1 MLNGFLGVYC
11 LIAASF
17 STCLMNWN
25 EDVAI
30 FVTRSTH
37 NMRSKYFHQELLLK
51 VKSKWIFMTKI
62 ILFSSLKVSD
72 REDSLGL
79 WGEIDKDPE
88 DVGTCLLLRIGL
100 RICCVQELQGH
111 WPWLQCY
118 RPSWWHHHWPS
129 PGLHFAQRGQSH
141 QLGKV
146 EEIVLR
152 LRLLPLDGPRPWSQS
167 YRVTESYWTDLS
179 SRL

>member
-129 PGLHFAQRGQSH
+129 PGLHCPQGCQGEEM
-141 QLGKV
+141 GKAV
-146 EEIVLR
+146 EGGLCLNLLLPDGSR
-152 LRLLPLDGPRPWSQS
+152 LRSQS
-167 YRVTESYWTDLS
+167 NRVTEGNWTVLNSYL
-179 SRL
+179 